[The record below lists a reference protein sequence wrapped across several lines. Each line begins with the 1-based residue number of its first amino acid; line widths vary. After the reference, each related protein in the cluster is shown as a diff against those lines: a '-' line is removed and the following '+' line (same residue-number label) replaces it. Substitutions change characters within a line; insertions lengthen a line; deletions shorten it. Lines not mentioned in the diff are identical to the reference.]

1 MSENVKLMS
10 FDEFRAASVN
20 AADPQAHGEAARQ
33 QLAFVRDAAAADE
46 LLRAETLSGM
56 RGWAEWPQNAVP
68 AAG

>member
-1 MSENVKLMS
+1 MSDNVKLMS

-46 LLRAETLSGM
+46 LLRSEALSGM
-56 RGWAEWPQNAVP
+56 GGWAPWPDDRLAV
-68 AAG
+68 AR